1 MMSFN
6 TRAGTRGG
14 KVPAGRIV
22 RAFNKLAERR
32 LRRKGGSFMGFR
44 ALVLTTTGA
53 KTGAERTTPVG
64 YFPNE
69 DGSWLI
75 VASANGAA
83 GNPGWYYNIGAHPE
97 KVRAEVD
104 GRTVAVAPQQLRGP
118 EREAAWKRITA
129 AAPRFAQYQEKTDR
143 ELPII
148 RLTPQY

>member
-1 MMSFN
+1 MSFN

-14 KVPAGRIV
+14 KVPSGRLV
-22 RAFNKLAERR
+22 RAINKLAARR

-44 ALVLTTTGA
+44 ALVLTTIGA

-64 YFPNE
+64 YFADE

-75 VASANGAA
+75 VASANGAV
-83 GNPGWYYNIGAHPE
+83 GNPSWYYNIGAHPD
-97 KVRAEVD
+97 KVRAQVD
-104 GRTVAVAPQQLRGP
+104 GRTVAVAPEQLRGP
-118 EREAAWKRITA
+118 EREAVWQRITA

>member
-1 MMSFN
+1 MSFD
-6 TRAGTRGG
+6 TRSGTRGD
-14 KVPAGRIV
+14 KVPAGRFV
-22 RAFNKLAERR
+22 RAFNKLAERW
-32 LRRKGGSFMGFR
+32 LRRQGGSFMGFR

-64 YFPNE
+64 YFP
-69 DGSWLI
+69 DGDGGWLI

-83 GNPGWYYNIGAHPE
+83 GNPSWYYNIGAHPD
-97 KVRAEVD
+97 KVRAQVD
-104 GRTVAVAPQQLRGP
+104 GRTVAVAPQQLRGS

-148 RLTPQY
+148 RLTPR

>member
-1 MMSFN
+1 MSFD

-14 KVPAGRIV
+14 KVPAGRFV

-44 ALVLTTTGA
+44 ALVLSTTGA
-53 KTGAERTTPVG
+53 KTGAERKTPVG
-64 YFPNE
+64 HFPDE

-75 VASANGAA
+75 VASANGA
-83 GNPGWYYNIGAHPE
+83 
-97 KVRAEVD
+97 EVD
-104 GRTVAVAPQQLRGP
+104 GRTVAVVPQQLRGL
-118 EREAAWKRITA
+118 EREATWKRITA

-148 RLTPQY
+148 RLTPKY

>member
-1 MMSFN
+1 MSFD

-14 KVPAGRIV
+14 KVPAGRFA
-22 RAFNKLAERR
+22 RMFNKLAERR

-53 KTGAERTTPVG
+53 RTGAERTTPVG
-64 YFPNE
+64 YIPDE

-83 GNPGWYYNIGAHPE
+83 SNPGWYYNIGAHPD
-97 KVRAEVD
+97 KVRAVID
-104 GRTVAVAPQQLRGP
+104 GRTVAVAPEQLRGA

-129 AAPRFAQYQEKTDR
+129 AVPRFAQYQQKTDR

-148 RLTPQY
+148 RLTPK